1 MGKYITIDGVLYH
14 TDNIAYIDL
23 DPDEIMHWKYIK
35 REKLANGK
43 YRYYYDQ
50 SSLDTKKKATND
62 AQAERNAA
70 KDDYEFAKNK
80 LDLIETHTGK
90 AYVYGHRNGMTIP
103 IVTGAPGE
111 KLIAQIEKDAAKKE
125 YKEASV
131 KATKLTAKYATEKVI
146 GLPLRAISKG
156 FVALANLFSG
166 ANKNKGME
174 TAANVKAR
182 GTNKKRIGNNYKN
195 YLEERTKIKSTTKR
209 RQSTAKKTVNRR
221 G

>member
-1 MGKYITIDGVLYH
+1 MGRYITIDGELYH

-50 SSLDTKKKATND
+50 SSLDTKKKAAND

-80 LDLIETHTGK
+80 LDLIETHHGK
-90 AYVYGHRNGMTIP
+90 AYIYGQRNGMTIP
-103 IVTGAPGE
+103 IITGTPGE
-111 KLIAQIEKDAAKKE
+111 KLVAQIEKDAEKKE

-156 FVALANLFSG
+156 IVAIANLFSG
-166 ANKNKGME
+166 GNKNKSIE
-174 TAANVKAR
+174 TAASVKAR
-182 GTNKKRIGNNYKN
+182 GTNKKMISRNYKN
-195 YLEERTKIKSTTKR
+195 KVAEYYEERNKSLKKPV
-209 RQSTAKKTVNRR
+209 STAKKKAVRR
-221 G
+221 